1 MMLRGIKVGL
11 VASVVAAAALVVDPA
26 TALADADCVSV
37 AQASAVHSMAAK
49 AHVNSNINYTW
60 LYDSPYG
67 DAHGIALGPCV
78 GFYYDTIVNGRYH
91 AYGTGFT
98 GWVSTA
104 RAGSG
109 WCFD

>member
-1 MMLRGIKVGL
+1 MASRGIKIIL
-11 VASVVAAAALVVDPA
+11 VAGFVAAVALVSPGSG
-26 TALADADCVSV
+26 LAAVGC
-37 AQASAVHSMAAK
+37 ASAAPAGAVQPMANK
-49 AHVNSNINYTW
+49 AHVNSNIDYTW

-67 DAHGIALGPCV
+67 DAHSIALGPCV
-78 GFYYDTIVNGRYH
+78 GFYYDRIVNGRYH
-91 AYGTGFT
+91 AYGTGFE